1 LEEWVEVGV
10 WAWEAEEDEV
20 WGEVKLEA
28 LMDIVSV
35 PIALPKSLTRG
46 GCLVFR

>member
-1 LEEWVEVGV
+1 VEAWVGV
-10 WAWEAEEDEV
+10 VVQAWEAEEAEV
-20 WGEVKLEA
+20 WGEVGLKA

-46 GCLVFR
+46 GCLVSR